1 MNIHRSD
8 KCQAMGL
15 PCFAVVFAAV
25 LLCVAGC
32 SHSRAS
38 AIVSVGGGIHKVV
51 TRNRYKLVTGV
62 SADGI
67 QTQMPLQQLRSQ
79 NDSLIKHQPD
89 VFAEDGMPFTIS
101 AGKHLGQYLS
111 GGNPFPTLISLGI
124 LPQCHG
130 FGVGESTSF
139 DVLRNPDARATFE
152 VYRRQ
157 DHAFS
162 LFSPLA
168 LLCYK
173 GDPERPKGC
182 ENGSVVTLHSSDG
195 NWICNYNDAYESAKA
210 YAIAAL
216 LKKMEDDGRIVVSN
230 SMEDGRTTS
239 QLYSDSDNFE
249 IVDFKKDDGCEHRY
263 SFTIKR
269 RGGGNVTMRETRDLK
284 QSLRA
289 MVRADYMASFPDVD
303 SRSLVVD
310 FPEFVLR
317 DGMIV
322 GKSAVLSLSVE
333 SLKYDAN
340 TRVGTMRIR
349 IGENQFEDARRYAR
363 KNIESLV
370 RDKNVALD
378 AKAIP
383 ASATFYLRDER
394 LKDDVLEI
402 TFMAE

>member
-1 MNIHRSD
+1 MGRHPD
-8 KCQAMGL
+8 KGE
-15 PCFAVVFAAV
+15 AVRFSLLTVISAAAIVFI
-25 LLCVAGC
+25 AGC
-32 SHSRAS
+32 SHTRIS
-38 AIVSVGGGIHKVV
+38 AIVSVEGGVHQVV

-62 SADGI
+62 SVDGI

-89 VFAEDGMPFTIS
+89 VFAEDGIPFTIS
-101 AGKHLGQYLS
+101 SSKQMGQYLS

-124 LPQCHG
+124 LPQCNG
-130 FGVGESTSF
+130 YGDGERTSF

-168 LLCYK
+168 LLCYR

-182 ENGSVVTLHSSDG
+182 ENGSVTNLHSIG
-195 NWICNYNDAYESAKA
+195 NSWINNYNYAYESAKA

-216 LKKMEDDGRIVVSN
+216 LKKMEDDGRIGVSN
-230 SMEDGRTTS
+230 SIDDERTTS
-239 QLYSDSDNFE
+239 QLSPDSDNFE
-249 IVDFKKDDGCEHRY
+249 IVDFNKDDGCEHRY
-263 SFTIKR
+263 SFTVKH
-269 RGGGNVTMRETRDLK
+269 RGGGNVTMRETRNLK
-284 QSLRA
+284 QSVRA
-289 MVRADYMASFPDVD
+289 MVRADYMASFPNVD

-310 FPEFVLR
+310 FPEFALR

-322 GKSAVLSLSVE
+322 GKTAVLSLSVE
-333 SLKYDAN
+333 SLQYDAN
-340 TRVGTMRIR
+340 ARVGTMRIR
-349 IGENQFEDARRYAR
+349 IEGKQFEDARRYAR
-363 KNIESLV
+363 GNIESLV
-370 RDKNVALD
+370 RDKNVVLD

-383 ASATFYLRDER
+383 DSATFYLRDET

-402 TFMAE
+402 TFKTE

>member
-79 NDSLIKHQPD
+79 NDSLIKHQPN
-89 VFAEDGMPFTIS
+89 VFADDGMPFAIS
-101 AGKHLGQYLS
+101 ASTAINVQYPA
-111 GGNPFPTLISLGI
+111 GGNPLLALITLGA
-124 LPQCHG
+124 LPRSSHG
-130 FGVGESTSF
+130 FGQGSRISF
-139 DVLRNPDARATFE
+139 DVLRNPDASATFE
-152 VYRRQ
+152 IHRKQEIVSSI
-157 DHAFS
+157 F
-162 LFSPLA
+162 P
-168 LLCYK
+168 
-173 GDPERPKGC
+173 PEAIRPKGC
-182 ENGSVVTLHSSDG
+182 ENGSIITLQSCD
-195 NWICNYNDAYESAKA
+195 WWKCNDAYESAKA

-216 LKKMEDDGRIVVSN
+216 LKQMEDDGRIGVSN
-230 SMEDGRTTS
+230 SIDDGWMTS
-239 QLYSDSDNFE
+239 QLRPDSNNFE

-310 FPEFVLR
+310 FPEFALR
-317 DGMIV
+317 DGVVV
-322 GKSAVLSLSVE
+322 GKSAVLSFLVE

-340 TRVGTMRIR
+340 TRVGSMRIR
-349 IGENQFEDARRYAR
+349 IGEKQFEDARRYAR

-378 AKAIP
+378 AKGIP
-383 ASATFYLRDER
+383 DSATFYLRDET
-394 LKDDVLEI
+394 LKGDVLEI
-402 TFMAE
+402 TFKTE